1 MALCGRVPDEG
12 DTVLE
17 DGFRYTV
24 LTMDRQR
31 VDRVRV
37 ERTG

>member
-1 MALCGRVPDEG
+1 MSIFGRIP
-12 DTVLE
+12 E
-17 DGFRYTV
+17 DGDQVSADGYQYTV

-37 ERTG
+37 EKLL